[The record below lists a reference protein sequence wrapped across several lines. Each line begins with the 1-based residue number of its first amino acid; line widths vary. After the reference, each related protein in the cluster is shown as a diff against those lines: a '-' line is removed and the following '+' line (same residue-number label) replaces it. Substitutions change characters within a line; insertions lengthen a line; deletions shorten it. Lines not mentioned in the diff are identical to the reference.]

1 MKIVSWDESTE
12 RRGKDAAD
20 RFIIMKK
27 FIEAGHM
34 GRFFEEEGDILKA
47 ENSDYDRA
55 SARFLGREIARMA
68 GPDTNAKLIK
78 ILQREAGSSQGHKI
92 AMDVLRKD
100 PFQKELYEKI
110 VANFTALLNGVSE
123 VHFTSRY

>member
-34 GRFFEEEGDILKA
+34 ERFFEEEGDILRK
-47 ENSDYDRA
+47 SG
-55 SARFLGREIARMA
+55 SVFGLVLFIAW
-68 GPDTNAKLIK
+68 P
-78 ILQREAGSSQGHKI
+78 
-92 AMDVLRKD
+92 V
-100 PFQKELYEKI
+100 F
-110 VANFTALLNGVSE
+110 
-123 VHFTSRY
+123 